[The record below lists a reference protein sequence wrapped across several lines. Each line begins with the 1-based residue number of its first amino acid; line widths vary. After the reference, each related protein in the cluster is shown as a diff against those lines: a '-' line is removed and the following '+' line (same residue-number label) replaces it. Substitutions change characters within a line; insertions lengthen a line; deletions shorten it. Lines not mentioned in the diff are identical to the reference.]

1 VSKTERI
8 TLRLSPE
15 ELANLEQAAALS
27 GMSKSNYLR
36 MLIRG
41 YLPRQTPPE
50 PFQEAIKELRDISG
64 SMAQIVYT
72 TQAQGAVDARGVFHR
87 STAPV
92 RYDLEP
98 GTGGHAPGKNL
109 MATTAIWKVK
119 GNLGR
124 VVGYAANPDK
134 TENPAFTA

>member
-1 VSKTERI
+1 MSRTERI

-50 PFQEAIKELRDISG
+50 PFQEAIKELREISG
-64 SMAQIVYT
+64 SMAQIAYT
-72 TQAQGAVDARGVFHR
+72 TQVQGAIDAQEYSATVQRLFAEIL
-87 STAPV
+87 T
-92 RYDLEP
+92 LE
-98 GTGGHAPGKNL
+98 
-109 MATTAIWKVK
+109 
-119 GNLGR
+119 R
-124 VVGYAANPDK
+124 AAMLPEK
-134 TENPAFTA
+134 I